1 MVNILRKIFGKSNK
15 IGSYPSVFSVKK
27 ESNRVFDKYQ
37 KTFKDLAQ
45 YDKTGKIS

>member
-1 MVNILRKIFGKSNK
+1 MLNILRKIFQKNK
-15 IGSYPSVFSVKK
+15 KTGSSPSVFSVKA